1 MNWPFFTNPALLGGL
16 AAVGVPILIHLLL
29 RSRNTRMRFST
40 LLFFRQQD
48 PRATQRRKLRNWL
61 LLVIRTLLLVL
72 LVLGF
77 ARPYLAGRDAAAAGQ
92 PRRHVILVV
101 DRSASMGAV
110 DREGPR
116 WARAGQAMRNLLSQ
130 LKSDDLAS
138 LISCATR
145 AETLAGPVPPEHVL
159 TLLKDLPPTQGATEL
174 GQGLELASKLVTG
187 VGSGYSNLIYVVSDL
202 QRSSCRDLGSF
213 PVPRAA
219 EVKVLNFGDLLTA
232 NTAVTG
238 LELEARG
245 TVAPAA
251 TLSNLSDEETP
262 PLIFQL
268 LVDGKELKTAMV
280 RLPAG
285 GSTNV
290 DLALPRLSPGWHSGE
305 ARLKAKD
312 ALALDDARYRA
323 LYVPPPARVL
333 VAEPRPQAQLFREE
347 TFFVVSALEPT
358 FGTTNPGIASFQ
370 VEKTTPDTMAAKLA
384 LREGKPPYP
393 VVILPGLKQIPP
405 GLGSSLAAYVRAG
418 GGLLMFLGDG
428 ISAIRYPAELG
439 AVLPAQPA
447 TVASASG
454 FDWRLW
460 ETHPQSPVFAPFR
473 RPNSGN
479 LMLAKFTR
487 RAGLSGYDEN
497 AVIARFQD
505 GVPLMIVRELGL
517 GKVLLVNSSADT
529 AWTDWPKHRTYVPW
543 LHGALRYLEAGGIGP
558 ATNAAPALVA
568 GAEADVDLGPALKNT
583 AVKLTRPDGQEVPG
597 KTDSTG
603 VWRDCPLATAG
614 VYALRDAGGR
624 ELRRLAVNLPAAE
637 SDLAALSPTEFEQ
650 QLVRADAAA
659 NRSLAASLFGG
670 SDGRHELW
678 RLCLLV
684 ALFLLFLELTLANRT
699 IA

>member
-16 AAVGVPILIHLLL
+16 AAVAVPILIHLLL

-61 LLVIRTLLLVL
+61 LLVIRTLLVVL

-77 ARPYLAGRDAAAAGQ
+77 ARPYLVGHDAAAAGQ
-92 PRRHVILVV
+92 PRRHVILVL
-101 DRSASMGAV
+101 DRSASMAAA

-138 LISCATR
+138 LISCGTR

-159 TLLKDLPPTQGATEL
+159 TLLKDLQPTQSATEL

-187 VGSGYSNLIYVVSDL
+187 AGSGFSNVIYVVSDL
-202 QRSSCRDLGSF
+202 QRNSCRDLGSF

-238 LELEARG
+238 LELEAQG
-245 TVAPAA
+245 TAAPAA
-251 TLSNLSDEETP
+251 TLSNLSDEDTP

-285 GSTNV
+285 GTTNV
-290 DLALPRLSPGWHSGE
+290 ELALPRLSPGWHSGE
-305 ARLKAKD
+305 ARLKVKD

-323 LYVPPPARVL
+323 LYVPPPAQVL

-347 TFFVVSALEPT
+347 TFFVVSALDPT
-358 FGTTNPGIASFQ
+358 FGTTNHGLTSFQ
-370 VEKTTPDTMAAKLA
+370 VEKTSLDAMAAKLA

-393 VVILPGLKQIPP
+393 VAILPGLKQIPT
-405 GLGSSLAAYVRAG
+405 GLGSSLATFVRAG

-428 ISAIRYPAELG
+428 VNAIRYSSELG
-439 AVLPAQPA
+439 PVLPAQPA
-447 TVASASG
+447 AVASAVD

-460 ETHPQSPVFAPFR
+460 ETSPRSPVFAPFR

-487 RAGLSGYDEN
+487 RAALSAYDEN
-497 AVIARFQD
+497 SVIARFQD
-505 GVPLMIVRELGL
+505 GVPLMVVRELGQ
-517 GKVLLVNSSADT
+517 GKILLVNSSADT

-543 LHGALRYLEAGGIGP
+543 LHGVMGYLQAGGILSV
-558 ATNAAPALVA
+558 TNLAPAWVA

-583 AVKLTRPDGQEVPG
+583 PLKLQGPDGKEVTG
-597 KTDSTG
+597 KTDEAG

-614 VYALRDAGGR
+614 VYAVRGVDGR
-624 ELRRLAVNLPAAE
+624 ELRRLAVNLPVSE
-637 SDLAALSPTEFEQ
+637 SDLAALSPAEFEQ
-650 QLVRADAAA
+650 QLVRVDAAA

-670 SDGRHELW
+670 ADGRHELW
-678 RLCLLV
+678 RLCLL
-684 ALFLLFLELTLANRT
+684 AAMALLFLELTLANRT